1 MDQNNSETQD
11 NVDTATT
18 ENNSVDSQEHEE
30 QQEQQVEAGK
40 QTSEEELSEEEQAKQ
55 KQEQRKFR
63 SQKRVE
69 EAIARAKAAE
79 ARAAE
84 LEAKLNAPAP
94 VARPKV
100 DDFESYEEYQDA
112 LEAYQIEKAEQKI
125 LEKLQK
131 EQSQKSEVERQA
143 AFESA
148 VSELQDEGV
157 DVEGLMKK
165 AETLPPLPVT
175 LDQFGL
181 SAKEAL
187 TLAADLLQNEELYH
201 ELAGM
206 NPYQASMRIG
216 QIIGSKQSKP
226 AAPPV
231 QKAPK
236 PINPVQANA
245 PVKRSAESM
254 SDQEF
259 LKSRGL

>member
-18 ENNSVDSQEHEE
+18 ENNSADSQEYEE
-30 QQEQQVEAGK
+30 QQEGGQSNEPETKEGEGKEDETPEDKPKPRNRAQERIQQ
-40 QTSEEELSEEEQAKQ
+40 L
-55 KQEQRKFR
+55 
-63 SQKRVE
+63 
-69 EAIARAKAAE
+69 AREKAEMA
-79 ARAAE
+79 
-84 LEAKLNAPAP
+84 AKLAEYEAQQKAPAP

-100 DDFESYEEYQDA
+100 EDFESYEDYQDA
-112 LEAYQIEKAEQKI
+112 LEAYQIEKAERKI

-187 TLAADLLQNEELYH
+187 SLAADLLQNEELYH

>member
-18 ENNSVDSQEHEE
+18 ENNSADSQEHQE
-30 QQEQQVEAGK
+30 QQEGGQSNEPETKEGEGKDDETPEDKPKPRNRAQERIQQ
-40 QTSEEELSEEEQAKQ
+40 L
-55 KQEQRKFR
+55 
-63 SQKRVE
+63 
-69 EAIARAKAAE
+69 AR
-79 ARAAE
+79 
-84 LEAKLNAPAP
+84 
-94 VARPKV
+94 
-100 DDFESYEEYQDA
+100 
-112 LEAYQIEKAEQKI
+112 EKAEMAAKLAEYEAQKKAPKP
-125 LEKLQK
+125 LEAPMVEDFEDYSDFQK
-131 EQSQKSEVERQA
+131 AQQDWFIEQAEQRVMAKIRQEQEQQSSVQQKV

-148 VSELQDEGV
+148 VSELEEEGV

-187 TLAADLLQNEELYH
+187 SLAADLLQDEDLYH

-206 NPYQASMRIG
+206 NPYQAAMRIG

-236 PINPVQANA
+236 PINPVQANT

>member
-30 QQEQQVEAGK
+30 QQEGGQSNEPETKEGEGKDEETPEDKPKPRNRAQERIQQ
-40 QTSEEELSEEEQAKQ
+40 L
-55 KQEQRKFR
+55 
-63 SQKRVE
+63 
-69 EAIARAKAAE
+69 AR
-79 ARAAE
+79 
-84 LEAKLNAPAP
+84 
-94 VARPKV
+94 
-100 DDFESYEEYQDA
+100 
-112 LEAYQIEKAEQKI
+112 EKAEMAAKLAEYEAQKKAPKP
-125 LEKLQK
+125 LEAPMVEDFEDYSDFQK
-131 EQSQKSEVERQA
+131 AQQDWFIEQAEQRVMAKIRQEQEQQSSVQQKV

-148 VSELQDEGV
+148 VSELEEEGV

-187 TLAADLLQNEELYH
+187 TLAANLLQNEELYH

>member
-30 QQEQQVEAGK
+30 QQEGGQSNEPETKEGEGKDEETPEDKPKPRNRAQERIQQ
-40 QTSEEELSEEEQAKQ
+40 L
-55 KQEQRKFR
+55 
-63 SQKRVE
+63 
-69 EAIARAKAAE
+69 AR
-79 ARAAE
+79 
-84 LEAKLNAPAP
+84 
-94 VARPKV
+94 
-100 DDFESYEEYQDA
+100 
-112 LEAYQIEKAEQKI
+112 EKAEMAAKLAEYEAQKKAPKP
-125 LEKLQK
+125 LEAPMVEDFEDYSDFQK
-131 EQSQKSEVERQA
+131 AQQDWFIEQAEQRVMAKIRQEQEQQSSVQQKV

-148 VSELQDEGV
+148 VSELEEEGV

-201 ELAGM
+201 ELASM